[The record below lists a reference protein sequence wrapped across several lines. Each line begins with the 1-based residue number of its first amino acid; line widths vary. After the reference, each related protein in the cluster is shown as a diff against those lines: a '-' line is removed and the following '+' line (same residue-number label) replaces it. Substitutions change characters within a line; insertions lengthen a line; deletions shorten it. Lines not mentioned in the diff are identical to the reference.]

1 MNGFIFRRRLI
12 ISALYECDIISLQE
26 AQKETELVKTFTL

>member
-1 MNGFIFRRRLI
+1 MNGFIFRCWLI
-12 ISALYECDIISLQE
+12 IFVLYECDIIPLQE